1 MFRRKLRGYRAAFRV
16 EKHRAAAEQ
25 LRREEPEMYQQILGM
40 AEGDAAEAAAND
52 PDAFVALFL
61 AAAED
66 EGVID
71 R

>member
-1 MFRRKLRGYRAAFRV
+1 
-16 EKHRAAAEQ
+16 
-25 LRREEPEMYQQILGM
+25 M
-40 AEGDAAEAAAND
+40 ADGEAAEAAAKD

-66 EGVID
+66 EGVVD